1 MCDLDLWSRFA
12 ASTEAGSIPV
22 RPASDRRSE
31 NPIVIDFFVTEWQ
44 FVERRSKKSG
54 GVRNFGG
61 SLKKIKSRRGSLWF
75 ESGF

>member
-31 NPIVIDFFVTEWQ
+31 NPIAIDFFVTEWR
-44 FVERRSKKSG
+44 FVERCSKKLVVG
-54 GVRNFGG
+54 FEILEVR
-61 SLKKIKSRRGSLWF
+61 SRK
-75 ESGF
+75 